1 MNSLALAWLAET
13 VLITYRAV
21 GRGEA
26 SGNPLPN
33 LPLPSEYVG
42 TVIVFGTLGF
52 IPGPNGQRVAGLLG
66 WGLVIATALNLWDAN
81 GLVKKVG
88 AKKSPQTSFQKRK
101 NTTGLAPTSPIQ

>member
-1 MNSLALAWLAET
+1 MNTLTLAWIAEAA
-13 VLITYRAV
+13 LITYRAV
-21 GRGEA
+21 GRGQA
-26 SGNPLPN
+26 SDNPVAH

-42 TVIVFGTLGF
+42 TVIVFGTLGL
-52 IPGPNGQRVAGLLG
+52 IPGPNGQRVAGLIG
-66 WGLVIATALNLWDAN
+66 WGLVIATALNLWDSN